1 MRFLTCGLGI
11 TVLFSMALIGRCAGA
26 QPSPAAPPL
35 VQKAPLP
42 EPESQPV
49 VSLVQPTGT
58 AADVVAPEL
67 IQLLAD
73 PNWEK
78 RIWAAD
84 HLGKLG
90 PEAKVAVP
98 ALIALLKDGEPAV
111 RQAAADALGR
121 LGPAAA
127 KAAPDLAA
135 LLRDPTWAVR
145 SAAATALVQAAVEVK
160 KYVAEGNPG
169 VTPESVSAII
179 GPEVKAAVAV
189 ATAALDD
196 PRFGVRRLAANVLG
210 GIGPHAG
217 GRSGADQVPGRRGAG
232 GADCGRGSTHG
243 GVAEI
248 GCGAALGRET
258 SSRPASG
265 RASVGCRL
273 VGTNRGPGEALDPSP
288 DRNPVRPRIPG
299 ADCGGTRV
307 GGDGPGCQHG
317 VRGGRRAG
325 A

>member
-11 TVLFSMALIGRCAGA
+11 TVLFSMALIGHCAGA

-98 ALIALLKDGEPAV
+98 ASWRAQRWRTGG
-111 RQAAADALGR
+111 AA
-121 LGPAAA
+121 
-127 KAAPDLAA
+127 
-135 LLRDPTWAVR
+135 
-145 SAAATALVQAAVEVK
+145 
-160 KYVAEGNPG
+160 
-169 VTPESVSAII
+169 
-179 GPEVKAAVAV
+179 
-189 ATAALDD
+189 
-196 PRFGVRRLAANVLG
+196 
-210 GIGPHAG
+210 
-217 GRSGADQVPGRRGAG
+217 GRRR
-232 GADCGRGSTHG
+232 CL
-243 GVAEI
+243 
-248 GCGAALGRET
+248 GAAW
-258 SSRPASG
+258 SSG
-265 RASVGCRL
+265 GEGC
-273 VGTNRGPGEALDPSP
+273 P
-288 DRNPVRPRIPG
+288 
-299 ADCGGTRV
+299 
-307 GGDGPGCQHG
+307 
-317 VRGGRRAG
+317 
-325 A
+325 

>member
-84 HLGKLG
+84 HLGNSARRRKWRCRRDR
-90 PEAKVAVP
+90 
-98 ALIALLKDGEPAV
+98 LLKDGEPAV

-135 LLRDPTWAVR
+135 LLRDP
-145 SAAATALVQAAVEVK
+145 
-160 KYVAEGNPG
+160 
-169 VTPESVSAII
+169 
-179 GPEVKAAVAV
+179 
-189 ATAALDD
+189 
-196 PRFGVRRLAANVLG
+196 
-210 GIGPHAG
+210 
-217 GRSGADQVPGRRGAG
+217 
-232 GADCGRGSTHG
+232 
-243 GVAEI
+243 
-248 GCGAALGRET
+248 
-258 SSRPASG
+258 
-265 RASVGCRL
+265 
-273 VGTNRGPGEALDPSP
+273 RGPFAAPLPQPWSKP
-288 DRNPVRPRIPG
+288 LWK
-299 ADCGGTRV
+299 
-307 GGDGPGCQHG
+307 
-317 VRGGRRAG
+317 
-325 A
+325 